1 MSPIPLSELE
11 KDAFAEILNIGVG
24 HAAASLSQMIGQ
36 EIKLS
41 IPVVEIMDRDLAVL
55 TLAGEENSSL
65 TGVKEQFAGSFK
77 GDAFLF
83 FPEESSLEL
92 VRLLLGQDLP
102 LDVLTEMEQEALTE
116 VGNIILTGCLSTIAD
131 VLKEEITNEV
141 PEFSHGE
148 AAALLRGEDTKKKG
162 STLLF
167 LKTKILFRVRDKD
180 IQGHVTFL
188 MDLEEMDTFR
198 RKVAH
203 IFGMEMEA

>member
-1 MSPIPLSELE
+1 MTPLSDLE

-24 HAAASLSQMIGQ
+24 HAAASLSQMVSQ

-41 IPVVEIMDRDLAVL
+41 IPVVEIMEREQAVA
-55 TLAGEENSSL
+55 TLAGLENSSI
-65 TGVKEQFAGSFK
+65 TGVKEKFAGSFK

-92 VRLLLGQDLP
+92 VRLLLGDELP
-102 LDVLTEMEQEALTE
+102 LEVLTEMEQEALTE

-141 PEFSHGE
+141 PEFSQGE
-148 AAALLRGEDTKKKG
+148 ASDLLRSQDFEKNDK
-162 STLLF
+162 SVLF
-167 LKTKILFRVRDKD
+167 LKTKIMFKIKEKD

-188 MDLEEMDTFR
+188 MDLDEMDAFR
-198 RKVAH
+198 RKVAQ
-203 IFGMEMEA
+203 IFGMEVEA